1 MTENELVEIA
11 DRLES
16 LSKHEGWD
24 DLVRIVQNK
33 IDNINKSQSTG
44 PITTLVDVNYRN
56 GQLDGLRSLLTI
68 VPSITKKAREVT
80 E

>member
-1 MTENELVEIA
+1 VTENELVEIA